1 MTSNPVPKATSKRS
15 GLEFER
21 FEFKSRQDLRSWLE
35 KNHTRTQSVWAVTW
49 KKRPGAPHVP
59 YADIVEELLCFGW
72 IDSLPRA
79 LENDRTMLLIS
90 PRKPRSNWSK
100 LNKDRAQRLIDS
112 GLMRKP
118 GLQKIHD
125 AKATGTW
132 SKLDDVDALIEPPD
146 LRAALKSRDGARSN
160 WDGFPPSARRGI
172 LEWIKNAKT
181 TETRNRRIQE
191 TATLA
196 AKGLRANQYRQNLPP
211 VGPRPAKK

>member
-1 MTSNPVPKATSKRS
+1 MKSNPVPKTMSKRS

-59 YADIVEELLCFGW
+59 YAEIVEELLCFGW

-79 LENDRTMLLIS
+79 LDDDRTMLLMS

-100 LNKDRAQRLIDS
+100 LNKDRAQRLIES

-125 AKATGTW
+125 AKATGAW
-132 SKLDDVDALIEPPD
+132 SRLDDVDALIEPPD
-146 LRAALKSRDGARSN
+146 LSAALKSRDGARSN

-181 TETRNRRIQE
+181 AETRNRRIQE

-196 AKGLRANQYRQNLPP
+196 AKGVRANQYRQNLPP